1 VAFLQEPQQLDTSLL
16 HQDPE
21 FSQLSPPPHQ
31 LPVNTDRWYYR
42 VFQSAP
48 DLIRSLLPGSA
59 AAANPLSLD
68 PAAPGDRLYR
78 FEALELKELSH
89 RLDGVLWPRESTG
102 CAHTGSPEFPV
113 VLLEVQ
119 MHPDPGFHHRLAA
132 QTYRFL
138 QQQPQIEHWA
148 VLVIT
153 PHSRLNLGPSQPL
166 RLFLEQQ
173 VVWLNLEALS
183 RRPDLDPLLN
193 LLTLPVRPESELPAC
208 SQQILASRPDLDT
221 VVLPMLVQR
230 FPELTEEQIMVI
242 AGIPREEIRHTRA
255 VQDWLAEGRQEGE
268 AAITLRLLN
277 RRCGPLTDATTA
289 QIQALPLEQLEALA
303 DALLDFQGPADL
315 AAWLD
320 ANSSGSP

>member
-1 VAFLQEPQQLDTSLL
+1 L
-16 HQDPE
+16 
-21 FSQLSPPPHQ
+21 
-31 LPVNTDRWYYR
+31 NTDRWYYR

-59 AAANPLSLD
+59 AANANALSLD
-68 PAAPGDRLYR
+68 PDTPGDQLYR
-78 FEALELKELSH
+78 FEALEIKELSH

-102 CAHTGSPEFPV
+102 CAETGSPEFPV

-138 QQQPQIEHWA
+138 QQHPQVEHWA

-153 PHSRLNLGPSQPL
+153 PHNRLKLGPTQAL
-166 RLFLEQQ
+166 QVFLDQQ
-173 VVWLNLEALS
+173 VVWLSLEELS
-183 RRPDLDPLLN
+183 QQPNLDPLLI
-193 LLTLPVRPESELPAC
+193 LLTLPVRPESELAAS
-208 SQQILASRPDLDT
+208 SQQILARRPDLKT

-230 FPELTEEQIMVI
+230 FPQLTEAQIMVI

-255 VQDWLAEGRQEGE
+255 VQDWLAEGRQEGRQEGEARE
-268 AAITLRLLN
+268 AAKMTLRLLN
-277 RRCGPLTDATTA
+277 RRCGPLTGATTT
-289 QIQALPLEQLEALA
+289 QIQALPLEQLESLA

-315 AAWLD
+315 ATWLA
-320 ANSSGSP
+320 ANS